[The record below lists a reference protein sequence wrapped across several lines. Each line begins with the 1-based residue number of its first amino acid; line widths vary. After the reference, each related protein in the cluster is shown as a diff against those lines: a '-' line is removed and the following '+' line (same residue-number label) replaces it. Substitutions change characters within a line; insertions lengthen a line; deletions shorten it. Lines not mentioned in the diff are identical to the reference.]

1 MSKLINTQHVLNDGI
16 VVEETNRKSNRTGYT
31 GAALSPSW
39 TLDADKPFIAACSNP
54 TDPAIMAQMS
64 AQARTAW
71 HGGSYA
77 DAREAAYVVGM
88 FHADPVG
95 TERLIQSHGPIDKFP
110 KDLYDLPVGLTN
122 EAAVEILNNKK
133 LKKKKSTTVTIKLDA
148 SIPASG
154 NLSHVYTIESIR
166 AAAKK
171 CGGPEQFQAALKGVN
186 VVEAAVKFNL
196 IAKV

>member
-1 MSKLINTQHVLNDGI
+1 MTPVINTQHVLSTGI
-16 VVEETNRKSNRTGYT
+16 VVEETTRKSNRTGYT

-39 TLDADKPFIAACSNP
+39 TLDADKPFIAACANP
-54 TDPAIMAQMS
+54 TDPAVMAQMS
-64 AQARTAW
+64 AQERTAW

-95 TERLIQSHGPIDKFP
+95 TERLIKSSGPVDQFP

-122 EAAVEILNNKK
+122 EAAVEILNTKK
-133 LKKKKSTTVTIKLDA
+133 ALKKKTTVTVKLDA
-148 SIPASG
+148 GVPAAG
-154 NLSHVYTIESIR
+154 NLGRVYTIESIR

-171 CGGPEQFQAALKGVN
+171 CGGPEQFQTALKGVN